1 MRDLTC
7 CFTGH
12 RRLPPF
18 EVEELEARLERT
30 LRRLIRDGFTYFG
43 AGGAVGF
50 DMLAAKTVLRLRE
63 EFAHIR
69 LILVLPCENQ
79 TDGWSVA
86 DKAEYERIRCAAD
99 KVVCLEKT
107 YTDDCMK
114 RRNRHLVDHSAV
126 CVCYFKE
133 YGGGTGYT
141 VQYAEKQGVEVINI
155 A

>member
-1 MRDLTC
+1 MRDMTC

-12 RRLPPF
+12 RQLPPF
-18 EVEELEARLERT
+18 EVDQLEARLERT

-43 AGGAVGF
+43 AGGAKGF
-50 DMLAAKTVLRLRE
+50 DTLAAQMVLRLRD
-63 EFAHIR
+63 EFSHIR

-79 TDGWSVA
+79 ADGWTA
-86 DKAEYERIRCAAD
+86 AEKAVYEDIKRRAD
-99 KVVCLEKT
+99 KVVYVSRA

-126 CVCYFKE
+126 CVSYLTT

-141 VQYAEKQGVEVINI
+141 VQYAEKQGVDVINI

>member
-1 MRDLTC
+1 MRDMTC

-12 RRLPPF
+12 RRLPPYDRD
-18 EVEELEARLERT
+18 VLEARLERT
-30 LRRLIRDGFTYFG
+30 LRRLIADGFTYFG

-50 DMLAAKTVLRLRE
+50 DTLAAQTVLRLRE
-63 EFAHIR
+63 EFDHIR
-69 LILVLPCENQ
+69 LILVLPCANQ
-79 TDGWSVA
+79 ADGWEEH
-86 DKAEYERIRCAAD
+86 DRLLYEQIRSRAD
-99 KVVCLEKT
+99 KVVYISEE

-126 CVCYFKE
+126 CVSYLTH

-141 VQYAEKQGVEVINI
+141 VQYAEKCGVRVINI